1 LHAQVTR
8 PGLVVM
14 DAALKLLATNPE
26 AVQILTYPG
35 RPEKIRHLSNL
46 LNQKI
51 KSEIIDHRAPEILGA
66 AIEFRSGRRT
76 YVCRSFSLNPERSA
90 TAVPSMLLVMERRP
104 QGQIP
109 MSEVFDRF
117 GLTRREQETIKL
129 LLQGLTS
136 KEIATR
142 MSISPNTV
150 KAFLRLV
157 MVKMG
162 VSTRS
167 GIIGKIVGSK
177 SV

>member
-1 LHAQVTR
+1 
-8 PGLVVM
+8 M
-14 DAALKLLATNPE
+14 DTALKLLATNSE

-35 RPEKIRHLSNL
+35 HPERIRHLSNL
-46 LNQKI
+46 LSHRI
-51 KSEIIDHRAPEILGA
+51 KAEIIDHRAPEVLGS
-66 AIEFRSGRRT
+66 AIELRSGRRT

-90 TAVPSMLLVMERRP
+90 AAVPSMVLVMERRP

-109 MSEVFDRF
+109 VAEVFDRF
-117 GLTRREQETIKL
+117 GLTRRERETILL

-136 KEIATR
+136 KEIAER

-162 VSTRS
+162 VSSRS

-177 SV
+177 AV